1 MMVVAGAVGIV
12 ALMVV
17 VVIVVVLVFLVVM
30 VMIVVMFV
38 FLMVLMC
45 FVVRMRFFFGYGA
58 FYLTNPSGRSG
69 HPCIVETAGTDNLVE
84 VYLGIVAFND
94 FRTGL

>member
-1 MMVVAGAVGIV
+1 MRMC
-12 ALMVV
+12 
-17 VVIVVVLVFLVVM
+17 VLVLFLVVM
-30 VMIVVMFV
+30 LV

-45 FVVRMRFFFGYGA
+45 MCFMVRMRFFFGYGA
-58 FYLTNPSGRSG
+58 FYLPNPSGRSG
-69 HPCIVETAGTDNLVE
+69 HPCIVEPAGTYNLVE